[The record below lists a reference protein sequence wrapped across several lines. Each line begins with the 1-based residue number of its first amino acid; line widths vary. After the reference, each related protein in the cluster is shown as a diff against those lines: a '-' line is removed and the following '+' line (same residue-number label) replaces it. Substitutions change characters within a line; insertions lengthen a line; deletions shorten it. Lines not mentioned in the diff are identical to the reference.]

1 MPSVQSAGGGVQ
13 LVWRRCPTAYLLVF
27 NEVWNMDVVSH
38 ALASG
43 RRIKCLTMAD
53 DFTHESVD
61 IVVVLGCFSA
71 TREQREGRLRTFGPL
86 DRTSVR
92 LAFVERSLKVA

>member
-1 MPSVQSAGGGVQ
+1 
-13 LVWRRCPTAYLLVF
+13 
-27 NEVWNMDVVSH
+27 MDFVSH

-43 RRIKCLTMAD
+43 RRIKCLTVAD

-61 IVVVLGCFSA
+61 IVVDLGCFSA
-71 TREQREGRLRTFGPL
+71 TREQGEGRIRTFRPL
-86 DRTSVR
+86 DRTSVG